1 MTSWILAEKEKLPS
15 VWQQFFFGW
24 YPLGI
29 HNIIQY
35 NLIGTGSNVI
45 HQSYPS
51 HHIRYFQFF
60 RYTLL
65 KRYFLPFNCGIT
77 YSKAQ
82 KRPKRALSLLS
93 LYTLLANVFCFH
105 FSAWSWGFFLLNRIL
120 WILRLF
126 FLFFNNSFCRF
137 MDFSLETDA
146 LSMDED
152 AQSQFLWFFLRFLL
166 IVCLAQSSWLLSSR
180 IQDTKKCLPG
190 TFIDSKVP
198 NRHCCLTISCS

>member
-51 HHIRYFQFF
+51 HHIRCFQFF

-137 MDFSLETDA
+137 MDLSLETDA
-146 LSMDED
+146 LWMDED

-180 IQDTKKCLPG
+180 IQEIKNACLE
-190 TFIDSKVP
+190 
-198 NRHCCLTISCS
+198 LL

>member
-1 MTSWILAEKEKLPS
+1 MTYWILAEKEKLPS

-35 NLIGTGSNVI
+35 NLSGTGSNVI

-51 HHIRYFQFF
+51 HHIRCFQFF

-105 FSAWSWGFFLLNRIL
+105 FSSWSWGFFLLNRIL

-137 MDFSLETDA
+137 MDPILGIGWS
-146 LSMDED
+146 
-152 AQSQFLWFFLRFLL
+152 
-166 IVCLAQSSWLLSSR
+166 
-180 IQDTKKCLPG
+180 
-190 TFIDSKVP
+190 
-198 NRHCCLTISCS
+198 

>member
-51 HHIRYFQFF
+51 HHIRCFQFF

-65 KRYFLPFNCGIT
+65 KRYFCPLIVVLLIA
-77 YSKAQ
+77 KH
-82 KRPKRALSLLS
+82 KIRPKRALSLLS
-93 LYTLLANVFCFH
+93 LYTLSANVFCFH
-105 FSAWSWGFFLLNRIL
+105 FSSWSWGFFLLNRIL
-120 WILRLF
+120 WILWWF
-126 FLFFNNSFCRF
+126 FLFFNNSFGCF
-137 MDFSLETDA
+137 MNPILGIGWS
-146 LSMDED
+146 
-152 AQSQFLWFFLRFLL
+152 
-166 IVCLAQSSWLLSSR
+166 
-180 IQDTKKCLPG
+180 
-190 TFIDSKVP
+190 
-198 NRHCCLTISCS
+198 